1 MSNNEVVKVINPY
14 AAQAGGNRLP
24 DGVNAGTVTI
34 EVQRAIAEVQAKL
47 MIAKSMPRDP
57 VAAWEKVMK
66 ACSLPGMAEAA
77 FYSYKRGGQ
86 EVTGPSIRLAEALA
100 SAWGNIDYGMREL
113 SNKDGVTE
121 LEAYAWDLETNTLTT
136 QRFTVHHKRDTKGG
150 GYALTDQRDIYELGA
165 NMGARRMRA
174 RILAVLP
181 ADIVKAAEEKCR
193 LTLAGGGGVPLSER
207 VKTMLTKF
215 APFGVTQKHVETHL
229 GKKLVDIMPDDI
241 VSLIGIY
248 NSIKDGN
255 TTASEAFEQK
265 TEQPQIK
272 EPDQAKDGT
281 DTAGAT
287 TGKTGGTIDDPQPKT
302 PRSRKPADKPA
313 DKPTDKSTEKEEPKA
328 PVNEPENT
336 HKDDAGDPG
345 TSDEPL
351 IADPAAELGDMFG
364 DGSDTPNT
372 DPAQGDE
379 GDDDAP
385 F

>member
-1 MSNNEVVKVINPY
+1 MSNEVAKPAKMVNPY
-14 AAQAGGNRLP
+14 ALQAGGTHLP
-24 DGVNAGTVTI
+24 EGVNAGTVTI

-193 LTLAGGGGVPLSER
+193 QTLSGGSGVPISER
-207 VKTMLTKF
+207 VKGMLTKF
-215 APFGVTQKHVETHL
+215 APFGVAQKHIETRL
-229 GKKLVDIMPDDI
+229 GKKMVDIMPDDI
-241 VSLIGIY
+241 VLLIGIY

-255 TTASEAFEQK
+255 ISASEAFEQK
-265 TEQPQIK
+265 SEHPQVQEPAATTQTTTTTTTTATDAPTTGAAIK
-272 EPDQAKDGT
+272 EP
-281 DTAGAT
+281 
-287 TGKTGGTIDDPQPKT
+287 PKRT
-302 PRSRKPADKPA
+302 RAKPADKPA
-313 DKPTDKSTEKEEPKA
+313 DKPVEEPKDPGADASGEGEDTA
-328 PVNEPENT
+328 PDN
-336 HKDDAGDPG
+336 AGDPIL
-345 TSDEPL
+345 E
-351 IADPAAELGDMFG
+351 DPVVELGDMFN
-364 DGSDTPNT
+364 DGAGSV
-372 DPAQGDE
+372 DPEPGE
-379 GDDDAP
+379 GEGNDDDSP

>member
-1 MSNNEVVKVINPY
+1 MSNEVAKPAQMVNPY
-14 AAQAGGNRLP
+14 AVQAGGNRLP

-136 QRFTVHHKRDTKGG
+136 QRFTVHHKRDTKAG

-181 ADIVKAAEEKCR
+181 ADIVKAAEERCR
-193 LTLAGGGGVPLSER
+193 LTLQGGGGVPISER

-215 APFGVTQKHVETHL
+215 APFGITQKHVETHL

-241 VSLIGIY
+241 VTLIGIY
-248 NSIKDGN
+248 NSVKDGN
-255 TTASEAFEQK
+255 VSASEAFEAK
-265 TEQPQIK
+265 TEQPTVKEPEQPKAAAEGAGEATGAAIK
-272 EPDQAKDGT
+272 EPA
-281 DTAGAT
+281 A
-287 TGKTGGTIDDPQPKT
+287 PKRT
-302 PRSRKPADKPA
+302 RSKPADKP
-313 DKPTDKSTEKEEPKA
+313 
-328 PVNEPENT
+328 VEPETPKN
-336 HKDDAGDPG
+336 DEPINI
-345 TSDEPL
+345 SDEQVNA
-351 IADPAAELGDMFG
+351 ADPSPANDQSLEEDPVAGLGELFG
-364 DGSDTPNT
+364 
-372 DPAQGDE
+372 
-379 GDDDAP
+379 GDDQSGNDNPDPDQDPDSDSP

>member
-1 MSNNEVVKVINPY
+1 MSNEVAKPGQMVNPY
-14 AAQAGGNRLP
+14 AVQAGGNRLP

-77 FYSYKRGGQ
+77 FYSYKRGVQ

-193 LTLAGGGGVPLSER
+193 QTLSGGSGVPISER
-207 VKTMLTKF
+207 VKGMLTKF
-215 APFGVTQKHVETHL
+215 APFGVAQKHIETRL
-229 GKKLVDIMPDDI
+229 GKKMVDIMPDDI
-241 VSLIGIY
+241 VLLIGIY

-255 TTASEAFEQK
+255 ISASEAFEQK
-265 TEQPQIK
+265 SEHPQVQEPAATTQTTTTTTTTATDAPTTGAAIK
-272 EPDQAKDGT
+272 EP
-281 DTAGAT
+281 
-287 TGKTGGTIDDPQPKT
+287 PKRT
-302 PRSRKPADKPA
+302 RAKPADKPA
-313 DKPTDKSTEKEEPKA
+313 DKPVEEPKDPGADASGEGEDTA
-328 PVNEPENT
+328 PDN
-336 HKDDAGDPG
+336 AGDPIL
-345 TSDEPL
+345 E
-351 IADPAAELGDMFG
+351 DPVVELGDMFN
-364 DGSDTPNT
+364 DGAGSV
-372 DPAQGDE
+372 DPEPGE
-379 GDDDAP
+379 GEGNDDDSP

>member
-1 MSNNEVVKVINPY
+1 MSNEVAKPAKMVNPY
-14 AAQAGGNRLP
+14 ALQAGGTHLP
-24 DGVNAGTVTI
+24 EGVNAGTVTI

-181 ADIVKAAEEKCR
+181 ADIVKAAEERCR
-193 LTLAGGGGVPLSER
+193 LTLQGGSGVPLSER

-215 APFGVTQKHVETHL
+215 APFGITQKHVETHL
-229 GKKLVDIMPDDI
+229 GKKLIDIMPDDI
-241 VSLIGIY
+241 VTLIGIY
-248 NSIKDGN
+248 NSVKDGN
-255 TTASEAFEQK
+255 VSAAEAFEAK
-265 TEQPQIK
+265 TEQPVVK
-272 EPDQAKDGT
+272 EPEQPKAPAAD
-281 DTAGAT
+281 DTAGT
-287 TGKTGGTIDDPQPKT
+287 TGAAIKDPAPTRQRQT
-302 PRSRKPADKPA
+302 RAKPADKPV
-313 DKPTDKSTEKEEPKA
+313 EPA
-328 PVNEPENT
+328 EPETPKNEENINIVDEQLNNT
-336 HKDDAGDPG
+336 DPVI
-345 TSDEPL
+345 ENPVL
-351 IADPAAELGDMFG
+351 EDPATELGDMFG
-364 DGSDTPNT
+364 SDQQTQDSDPDAET
-372 DPAQGDE
+372 DD
-379 GDDDAP
+379 DDDAP

>member
-1 MSNNEVVKVINPY
+1 MSKDVATTNQMVNPY
-14 AAQAGGNRLP
+14 AVQAGGNRLP

-136 QRFTVHHKRDTKGG
+136 QRFTVHHKRDTKAG

-181 ADIVKAAEEKCR
+181 ADIVKAAEERCR
-193 LTLAGGGGVPLSER
+193 LTLQGGAGIPLSER
-207 VKTMLTKF
+207 VKGMLTKF
-215 APFGVTQKHVETHL
+215 APYGVTQKHIETRL

-241 VSLIGIY
+241 VLLIGIY
-248 NSIKDGN
+248 NSVKDGN
-255 TTASEAFEQK
+255 VSASEAFEAK
-265 TEQPQIK
+265 TEQPLVK
-272 EPDQAKDGT
+272 EPTQSKPETTST
-281 DTAGAT
+281 DSAGAT
-287 TGKTGGTIDDPQPKT
+287 TGGAIKDPAPPSGRR
-302 PRSRKPADKPA
+302 PRQTKPADKPA
-313 DKPTDKSTEKEEPKA
+313 DP
-328 PVNEPENT
+328 EPELEKNEALVIEPVLEQQQDDT
-336 HKDDAGDPG
+336 GDQAPKDPVD
-345 TSDEPL
+345 
-351 IADPAAELGDMFG
+351 ELGEMFG
-364 DGSDTPNT
+364 GDDTPNT
-372 DPAQGDE
+372 DPDAPE
-379 GDDDAP
+379 GDDDSP

>member
-1 MSNNEVVKVINPY
+1 MSNEVAKTNQMVNPY
-14 AAQAGGNRLP
+14 AVQQGGRLP
-24 DGVNAGTVTI
+24 EGVNAGAVTI

-136 QRFTVHHKRDTKGG
+136 QRFTVQHRRDTKTSS
-150 GYALTDQRDIYELGA
+150 YALTDQRDIYELGA

-193 LTLAGGGGVPLSER
+193 QTLAGGSGVPIGER
-207 VKTMLTKF
+207 VKKMLTAF
-215 APFGVTQKHVETHL
+215 ATHGITQKHIETRL
-229 GKKLVDIMPDDI
+229 GKKLVDVLPDDI
-241 VSLIGIY
+241 VLLTGIW

-255 TTASEAFEQK
+255 VTASEAFEAK
-265 TEQPQIK
+265 TEQPQVK
-272 EPDQAKDGT
+272 EPEQVKTTTT
-281 DTAGAT
+281 DDNAGA
-287 TGKTGGTIDDPQPKT
+287 GAPAGGIKDPAPAGGRKV
-302 PRSRKPADKPA
+302 RAKPAEKPA
-313 DKPTDKSTEKEEPKA
+313 EETTPKE
-328 PVNEPENT
+328 
-336 HKDDAGDPG
+336 
-345 TSDEPL
+345 DEPPVEL
-351 IADPAAELGDMFG
+351 NDDSNSSNQDPVSQETTPLADPAGELGDMFG
-364 DGSDTPNT
+364 SDDTPNP
-372 DPAQGDE
+372 DQDNDSDE
-379 GDDDAP
+379 NDDDSP

>member
-1 MSNNEVVKVINPY
+1 MSNEVAKPGQMVNPY
-14 AAQAGGNRLP
+14 AVQAGGNRLP

-136 QRFTVHHKRDTKGG
+136 QRFTVHHKRDTKAG

-193 LTLAGGGGVPLSER
+193 QTLSGGSGVPISER
-207 VKTMLTKF
+207 VKGMLTKF
-215 APFGVTQKHVETHL
+215 APFGVAQKHIETRL
-229 GKKLVDIMPDDI
+229 GKKMVDIMPDDI
-241 VSLIGIY
+241 VLLIGIY

-255 TTASEAFEQK
+255 ISASEAFEQK
-265 TEQPQIK
+265 SEHPQVQEPAATTQTTTTTTTTATDAPTTGAAIK
-272 EPDQAKDGT
+272 EP
-281 DTAGAT
+281 
-287 TGKTGGTIDDPQPKT
+287 PKRT
-302 PRSRKPADKPA
+302 RAKPADKPA
-313 DKPTDKSTEKEEPKA
+313 DKPVEEPKDPGADASGEGEDTA
-328 PVNEPENT
+328 PDN
-336 HKDDAGDPG
+336 AGDPIL
-345 TSDEPL
+345 E
-351 IADPAAELGDMFG
+351 DPVVELGDMFN
-364 DGSDTPNT
+364 DGAGSV
-372 DPAQGDE
+372 DPEPGE
-379 GDDDAP
+379 GEGNDDDSP